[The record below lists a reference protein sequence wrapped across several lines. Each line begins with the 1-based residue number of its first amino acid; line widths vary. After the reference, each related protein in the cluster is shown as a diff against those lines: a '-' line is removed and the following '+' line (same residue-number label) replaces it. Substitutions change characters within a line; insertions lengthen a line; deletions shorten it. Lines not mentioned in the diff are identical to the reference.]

1 MSESKSKPNI
11 SSKTD
16 NDDIKRI
23 KYQKAVEDY
32 YIKKGQY
39 EKKLTDHKNSKKF
52 KILPLEQKKESLAI
66 FHKKRKCIYC
76 NKNGGTNFSKVDK
89 HLIATCGNSVE
100 PCKLNINIK
109 TASTTDALKTIEDAT
124 ATINYYK
131 RKITELKLDLLFE
144 LDNEEVIL
152 NEFQNQKDELQS
164 ILSFIVEF
172 KEFFDRDNHKIAIKN
187 EETGENTYFPKKT
200 YIKDKQKELNQ
211 LISTFKK
218 NIKTFNETGEISI
231 INDTLQIYKN
241 VIIPLQNEIR
251 NMKYQEIFIEKTK
264 NSNGKFTK
272 KTMATYHFTPCKISD
287 ENKIIQA
294 DDFEI
299 IQNIKHK

>member
-1 MSESKSKPNI
+1 MSKSKSNPNLSSTTDDDVKI
-11 SSKTD
+11 S
-16 NDDIKRI
+16 
-23 KYQKAVEDY
+23 KYQNAVEDFY
-32 YIKKGQY
+32 KKKGQY
-39 EKKLTDHKNSKKF
+39 DKKLFDIKKSKKF
-52 KILPLEQKKESLAI
+52 KILSLEQKNEALAI

-76 NKNGGTNFSKVDK
+76 NKIGGTTFLKVDR
-89 HLIATCGNSVE
+89 HLIANCGNTIE
-100 PCKLNINIK
+100 PCNLNINIK
-109 TASTTDALKTIEDAT
+109 IASTTDALKTIEDAT
-124 ATINYYK
+124 FSINRLK
-131 RKITELKLDLLFE
+131 RQITELKLDLLFE

-152 NEFQNQKDELQS
+152 NEFQTKKDELEK
-164 ILSFIVEF
+164 ILSFIIEF
-172 KEFFDRDNHKIAIKN
+172 KEYFEEKTDKISIKN
-187 EETGENTYFPKKT
+187 EETGEDTYFSKKT
-200 YIKDKQKELNQ
+200 YIMIKQKQLNQ

-218 NIKTFNETGEISI
+218 NIQKFNETGEISI

-251 NMKYQEIFIEKTK
+251 NIKYQEIFIEKTK

-299 IQNIKHK
+299 IQNIKPK